1 MLGSYGCA
9 MLSYFTS
16 WENHCLPNK
25 KDVEDGV
32 IAYNTA
38 AHAADSPKAN
48 VARNTGTRSSK
59 ARIISRVL
67 N

>member
-1 MLGSYGCA
+1 MLGWYGCA

-25 KDVEDGV
+25 RDVEDRI

-38 AHAADSPKAN
+38 AHAADSPKGQRGAQY
-48 VARNTGTRSSK
+48 RD
-59 ARIISRVL
+59 
-67 N
+67 